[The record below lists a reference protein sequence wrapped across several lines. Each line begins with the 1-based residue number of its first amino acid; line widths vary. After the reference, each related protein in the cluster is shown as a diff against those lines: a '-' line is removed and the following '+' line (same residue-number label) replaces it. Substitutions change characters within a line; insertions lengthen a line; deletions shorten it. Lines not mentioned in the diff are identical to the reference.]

1 MWEDVHALML
11 FKVVTTEKQLDIN
24 VDKNSLN
31 MAASEASL
39 GQKKSRAEQKKSRAE
54 MELRGTVETPGREN
68 GAGSKL

>member
-1 MWEDVHALML
+1 ML
-11 FKVVTTEKQLDIN
+11 I
-24 VDKNSLN
+24 KNSLN

-39 GQKKSRAEQKKSRAE
+39 GQKKSRAE